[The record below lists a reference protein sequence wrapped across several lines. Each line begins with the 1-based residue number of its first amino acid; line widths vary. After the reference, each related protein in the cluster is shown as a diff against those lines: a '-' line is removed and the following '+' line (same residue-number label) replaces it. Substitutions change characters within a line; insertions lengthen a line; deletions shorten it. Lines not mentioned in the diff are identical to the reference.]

1 MNHDTFES
9 LLIEKSQ
16 VIYKYLLKLG
26 VEVKDAEDIVQDT
39 LYKAMFLMDDISLEK
54 LTPWL
59 LRVAINQYR
68 DLYRKSKRFNPV
80 PIESVI
86 LIGQKSLDEIILTKE
101 FQVEIQEV
109 LETMNPDYKNILLL
123 KYDYELSY
131 KEISS
136 LLDMKEETVKTNLYR
151 ARNQFKALYRGS
163 NMSRKDFELDMDDKQ
178 MKGLLKKAKRKHL
191 LRNWIISICASIVVI
206 IGTYVSSIYF
216 SQKTFIKMEI
226 QRNVL
231 HTVKGPNILFNGHTK
246 LSMGLTGGTIIYSS
260 YKNIAGQPVKWID
273 EIYEYS
279 YIWGYSQLNFNG
291 NTILDEESGNKKDE
305 FETLPDY
312 NSQTM
317 QREMRFYLPFVTYRN
332 YVNDLKNIGEL
343 QNKVGEI
350 AISFDKAYTVEQIEK
365 MLPKD
370 VQPVWYWVDTY
381 NENSPDTYVGLKEP
395 KTGAVLNAERS
406 THVYGFQGSY
416 TKKKNIQKKI

>member
-1 MNHDTFES
+1 MNYDTFGS
-9 LLIEKSQ
+9 LLVEKSQ

-39 LYKAMFLMDDISLEK
+39 LYKAMFLMEDISLEK
-54 LTPWL
+54 LTLL

-136 LLDMKEETVKTNLYR
+136 LLDMKEETIKTNLYR
-151 ARNQFKALYRGS
+151 ARNQFKALYRGR

-178 MKGLLKKAKRKHL
+178 MKSLLKKAKRKHL
-191 LRNWIISICASIVVI
+191 LRNWIISMCASIVVI
-206 IGTYVSSIYF
+206 IGIYISSIYF

-231 HTVKGPNILFNGHTK
+231 HSVKGPNILFNGHTK

-279 YIWGYSQLNFNG
+279 SIWGYSQLNFNG

-365 MLPKD
+365 CYQKM
-370 VQPVWYWVDTY
+370 Y
-381 NENSPDTYVGLKEP
+381 NQFGI
-395 KTGAVLNAERS
+395 G
-406 THVYGFQGSY
+406 
-416 TKKKNIQKKI
+416 

>member
-1 MNHDTFES
+1 
-9 LLIEKSQ
+9 
-16 VIYKYLLKLG
+16 
-26 VEVKDAEDIVQDT
+26 
-39 LYKAMFLMDDISLEK
+39 
-54 LTPWL
+54 
-59 LRVAINQYR
+59 
-68 DLYRKSKRFNPV
+68 
-80 PIESVI
+80 
-86 LIGQKSLDEIILTKE
+86 
-101 FQVEIQEV
+101 
-109 LETMNPDYKNILLL
+109 
-123 KYDYELSY
+123 
-131 KEISS
+131 
-136 LLDMKEETVKTNLYR
+136 
-151 ARNQFKALYRGS
+151 
-163 NMSRKDFELDMDDKQ
+163 MSRKDFELDMDDKQ
-178 MKGLLKKAKRKHL
+178 MKSLLKKAKRKHL
-191 LRNWIISICASIVVI
+191 LRNWIISMCASIVVI
-206 IGTYVSSIYF
+206 IGIYISSIYF

-231 HTVKGPNILFNGHTK
+231 HSVKGPNILFNGHTK

-279 YIWGYSQLNFNG
+279 SIWGYSQLNFNG

-317 QREMRFYLPFVTYRN
+317 QREMQFYLPFVTYRN

-381 NENSPDTYVGLKEP
+381 NENSPDTYVGLKNP
-395 KTGAVLNAERS
+395 KTGAVLNAEMS

-416 TKKKNIQKKI
+416 TKKEEYSKENLKRNSKDFMDAMKKLNANDQLNNDDIKNHYKNIKDISPKDLPIYGVVITGTTKSLQQLHDAPYMKAAVRGVIVDKQ